1 MRSSMLAGRDQDGR
15 FRSKGGFASLI
26 SCDESDAR
34 LDLKRLAVCAPPL
47 LAKRETQSLP
57 ESLLLTLQATSL
69 FECYALLQKRE
80 GRDEAMIE
88 ESDNG

>member
-47 LAKRETQSLP
+47 LAKHETQSLP
-57 ESLLLTLQATSL
+57 ESLLLALQVTN
-69 FECYALLQKRE
+69 LLNVTHFCKTEKVVMKHDRGISQ
-80 GRDEAMIE
+80 
-88 ESDNG
+88 